1 MSERR
6 SLLARGWSALERELS
21 PRADELVE
29 SSQFARA
36 VGLVTGANSLARR
49 QAAAGVGRVWH
60 LLNLPTANDVA
71 RLRRQVGALDRE
83 LRTLN
88 MRLERQARR
97 DAEEE
102 ESVAASEHTETRAA
116 EPAMGAAEDAPTIT
130 EALRRTAANHPDIV
144 AIRTADDGVS
154 LTWRELLA
162 RVDAVAGGLAKLG
175 VDRGDAVA
183 IMLGNRPEFHIIDHA
198 ALTLG
203 ATPFSIY
210 ETYPAAEV
218 AYLVNDSGARIAIV
232 EQAYLPVMLEA
243 RESLQALEHV
253 IVVDGDAPEGTIALA
268 DLEGS
273 NPDFD
278 AAAAA
283 SEVTGDDIATLIYTS
298 GTTGP
303 PKGVEIP
310 HRALMCTERSYQEVL
325 RFNPGSRFVS
335 WLPAAHIAERNCAH
349 YIPVVYAGTTTC
361 APNPREIIAFL
372 PQVRPDW
379 FFAVPRIW
387 EKMKAGV
394 EAEHERR
401 PGEERRAFRE
411 ALDASLEQVRLQQ
424 RHKPVPEEL
433 ADRVA
438 QADEQIFAGVRE
450 SLGLDQAVTVNSGA
464 APIAVE
470 VVEFFHAIGIDLG
483 ELWGMSES
491 TAIGTVNRPGAVKI
505 GTVGPPAPNVELK
518 LAADGEVLLRGDFL
532 MAGYRNA
539 PEKTEEA
546 FDPDGWLRTGD
557 VGTIDD
563 EGYLKIVDRKKEI
576 MINAAGKN
584 MSPTN
589 IEAALKSASPLI
601 AQACSIGDRRSYV
614 TALIV
619 LDADYAPQW
628 AAQQDLEART
638 LEELASE
645 AEVIAAVQAGVD
657 DANGELARVEQ
668 VKRFTIIPGDWGGD
682 ELTPTMKLKRKPIEA
697 KYAAQIDAMY
707 G

>member
-1 MSERR
+1 M
-6 SLLARGWSALERELS
+6 
-21 PRADELVE
+21 
-29 SSQFARA
+29 
-36 VGLVTGANSLARR
+36 
-49 QAAAGVGRVWH
+49 
-60 LLNLPTANDVA
+60 
-71 RLRRQVGALDRE
+71 
-83 LRTLN
+83 
-88 MRLERQARR
+88 
-97 DAEEE
+97 
-102 ESVAASEHTETRAA
+102 
-116 EPAMGAAEDAPTIT
+116 
-130 EALRRTAANHPDIV
+130 
-144 AIRTADDGVS
+144 
-154 LTWRELLA
+154 
-162 RVDAVAGGLAKLG
+162 
-175 VDRGDAVA
+175 
-183 IMLGNRPEFHIIDHA
+183 
-198 ALTLG
+198 
-203 ATPFSIY
+203 
-210 ETYPAAEV
+210 
-218 AYLVNDSGARIAIV
+218 
-232 EQAYLPVMLEA
+232 
-243 RESLQALEHV
+243 
-253 IVVDGDAPEGTIALA
+253 
-268 DLEGS
+268 
-273 NPDFD
+273 
-278 AAAAA
+278 
-283 SEVTGDDIATLIYTS
+283 
-298 GTTGP
+298 
-303 PKGVEIP
+303 
-310 HRALMCTERSYQEVL
+310 
-325 RFNPGSRFVS
+325 
-335 WLPAAHIAERNCAH
+335 
-349 YIPVVYAGTTTC
+349 VYAGTTTC

-401 PGEERRAFRE
+401 PDEERRAFRE

-424 RHKPVPEEL
+424 RDEPVPEEL

-628 AAQQDLEART
+628 AARQDLEART

-657 DANGELARVEQ
+657 DANAELARVEQ

>member
-1 MSERR
+1 MSDRR
-6 SLLARGWSALERELS
+6 SLLARGWRVIERELS
-21 PRADELVE
+21 PRADDLVE
-29 SSQFARA
+29 TSQFARA
-36 VGLVTGANSLARR
+36 VGLVTGANALARR

-60 LLNLPTANDVA
+60 LLNLPTAGDVA

-83 LRTLN
+83 LRTLTLQ
-88 MRLERQARR
+88 LERQAAR
-97 DAEEE
+97 DERIAPGNRETGMAREDME
-102 ESVAASEHTETRAA
+102 TTIGSRSV
-116 EPAMGAAEDAPTIT
+116 GAAEDAPTIT

-144 AIRTADDGVS
+144 AIRTADDGIS

-162 RVDAVAGGLAKLG
+162 RIDAVAGGLAKLG
-175 VDRGDAVA
+175 VGRGDAVA
-183 IMLGNRPEFHIIDHA
+183 IMLNNRPEFHLVDYA

-210 ETYPAAEV
+210 QTYPAAEV
-218 AYLVNDSGARIAIV
+218 AFLVNDSGARLAIV
-232 EQAYLPVMLEA
+232 EQAFLPVMLEA
-243 RESLQALEHV
+243 RKSVPALEHV
-253 IVVDGDAPEGTIALA
+253 IVVDGDAPEETISLA
-268 DLEGS
+268 DVEGS
-273 NPDFD
+273 NPGFD
-278 AAAAA
+278 ATAAA
-283 SEVTGDDIATLIYTS
+283 SKVTGDDIATLIYTS
-298 GTTGP
+298 GTTGR

-325 RFNPGSRFVS
+325 HFNPGSRFIS

-361 APNPREIIAFL
+361 APNPREIVSFL

-394 EAEHERR
+394 EAKYESQ
-401 PGEERRAFRE
+401 PAEERRTFRE
-411 ALDASLEQVRLQQ
+411 ALDASIEKVRLQQ
-424 RHKPVPEEL
+424 RGAPVPEEL

-438 QADEQIFAGVRE
+438 EA
-450 SLGLDQAVTVNSGA
+450 
-464 APIAVE
+464 

-518 LAADGEVLLRGDFL
+518 LADDGEVLVRGDFL
-532 MAGYRNA
+532 MAGYRNS
-539 PEKTEEA
+539 PEKTAEA

-563 EGYLKIVDRKKEI
+563 EGYLTIVDRKKEI

-601 AQACSIGDRRSYV
+601 GQACSIGDRRSFV

-619 LDADYAPQW
+619 LDADYAPEW
-628 AAQQDLEART
+628 AAQQNLEART

-645 AEVIAAVQAGVD
+645 PKLTAAVQAGVD
-657 DANGELARVEQ
+657 EANQELARVEQ
-668 VKRFTIIPGDWGGD
+668 VKRFTIIPGDWGAD

-697 KYAAQIDAMY
+697 KYEAQIEAMY
-707 G
+707 QP